1 LSEGENILK
10 KRKKIII
17 GSRGSK
23 LALIQA
29 NWVKSQLEEANKE
42 IEIVIETIKTT
53 GDKITDVPLAKIG
66 SIGLFTKELENAL
79 LEKKV
84 DLVVHSAKDMPTE
97 IPDGL
102 EIGAITERKDPHD
115 VLISKGDLALR
126 DLPQNAKIGT
136 SSLRRIA
143 QLLAFRPDIT
153 TVDLRGNLDTRLKKL
168 ESGEL
173 DAIIVARAGLLRLD
187 LSDKASEIISYD
199 IMLPAVGQGA
209 LCIEIRDI
217 DEDIK
222 ETISILNHYET
233 MYAVKAE
240 RVLLAKL
247 QGGCQVPIGALAEIV
262 FPVNLKLEAV
272 VCSLDGSTVLRD
284 SFAGKVDDFIDIGHS
299 LAHKLAA
306 MGGSRILEEIRKE
319 LA

>member
-1 LSEGENILK
+1 
-10 KRKKIII
+10 
-17 GSRGSK
+17 
-23 LALIQA
+23 
-29 NWVKSQLEEANKE
+29 
-42 IEIVIETIKTT
+42 
-53 GDKITDVPLAKIG
+53 
-66 SIGLFTKELENAL
+66 
-79 LEKKV
+79 
-84 DLVVHSAKDMPTE
+84 
-97 IPDGL
+97 
-102 EIGAITERKDPHD
+102 
-115 VLISKGDLALR
+115 
-126 DLPQNAKIGT
+126 
-136 SSLRRIA
+136 
-143 QLLAFRPDIT
+143 
-153 TVDLRGNLDTRLKKL
+153 
-168 ESGEL
+168 
-173 DAIIVARAGLLRLD
+173 
-187 LSDKASEIISYD
+187 
-199 IMLPAVGQGA
+199 
-209 LCIEIRDI
+209 
-217 DEDIK
+217 